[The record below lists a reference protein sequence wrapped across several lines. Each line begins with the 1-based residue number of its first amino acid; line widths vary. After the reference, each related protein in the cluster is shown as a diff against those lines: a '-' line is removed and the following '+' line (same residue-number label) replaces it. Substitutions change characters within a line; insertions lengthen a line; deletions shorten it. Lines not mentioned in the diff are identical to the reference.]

1 MVVAWTMISFSM
13 IAWSQ
18 ENDQEWREF
27 ISIGDEHLKRS
38 ELRMAEES
46 YLEAHRLAQQFE
58 ENDPRRAYTAVKI
71 ADTYMRDED
80 RRAKARTLYE
90 KAAEVFTSMEDDGLE
105 HLAYCEKQLGD
116 LDSFEGQPQKAIE
129 RYAKTIRILEVL
141 EQTNDSNLV
150 AALFGIARAE
160 RLRGMLPRAEKA
172 FQKLMEKIRT
182 LEEVPTNMGE
192 ILAEYANL
200 YWQKGDL
207 VRADA
212 LFVEATRRSIAKRGN
227 IHREVADILV
237 RHSQLLAQM
246 KRDQEAKQL
255 ADRSQVIYREAH

>member
-1 MVVAWTMISFSM
+1 MIIALMM
-13 IAWSQ
+13 IAFSTLSWSQ
-18 ENDQEWREF
+18 ENDPEWREYV
-27 ISIGDEHLKRS
+27 SIGDEHLKRS
-38 ELRMAEES
+38 EFRMAEENF
-46 YLEAHRLAQQFE
+46 LEAHRLAKQFE
-58 ENDPRRAYTAVKI
+58 PNDPRRAYTAVKI
-71 ADTYMRDED
+71 ADIYMRDD

-141 EQTNDSNLV
+141 ERTKDANLV

-160 RLRGMLPRAEKA
+160 RLIGRLPQSEKA
-172 FQKLMEKIRT
+172 FQTLLERIRG
-182 LEEVPTNMGE
+182 LEQPPKNMGE

-200 YWQKGDL
+200 QWQKGDL
-207 VRADA
+207 VKANA
-212 LFVEATRRSIAKRGN
+212 LFVEATRQSIAKRGE
-227 IHREVADILV
+227 IHREVADIMV
-237 RHSQLLAQM
+237 RHSQLLAQL

-255 ADRSQVIYREAH
+255 ADRSQEIYREAH